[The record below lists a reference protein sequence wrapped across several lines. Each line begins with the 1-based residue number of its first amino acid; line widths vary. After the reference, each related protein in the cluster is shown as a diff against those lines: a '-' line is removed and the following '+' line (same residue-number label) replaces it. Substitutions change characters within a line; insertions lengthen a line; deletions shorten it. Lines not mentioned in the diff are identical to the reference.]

1 MMRKSIILLLSICMT
16 FSPILLSEVRAEEL
30 KLDISLGNTIESA
43 QIEVTVENEVIKLG
57 LQDAI
62 DYALQNSKEM
72 ILERLKVEKAKII
85 YDYNIDAVEK
95 AEKALDIDIPVPRT
109 YEVTPD
115 SNVNRNLLRNGA
127 SEKSIELAYQA
138 AKWNLETTEN
148 RISYNVEKS
157 YYDLVLAGK
166 ELQIAEENLK
176 LLNKQYDHGKLRYD
190 LGLISRQQLLGLDL
204 SLSQAKSGLDAAKMY
219 YELQMMNFKNAIGLP
234 LSTKILLTGEIIPLG
249 YEPIDIDASIDKA
262 LTSNAGIK
270 VAEENLEISKLTLD
284 AKNIKGMGIYYRYKE
299 QEAITQEAEIN
310 LDSAKKG
317 IEMLVRSSVMSL
329 QTAEKQIATF
339 ELAVQQA
346 TEALRIVELSFE
358 LGQNTPTEIAQANI
372 NLMNTK
378 KSLAQQ
384 IHAYNLALLD
394 FEYSTG
400 IGK

>member
-1 MMRKSIILLLSICMT
+1 MNRKIASLNLALLIILTQFGGISFAETQGTTAVADAL
-16 FSPILLSEVRAEEL
+16 EVNVEGEEIIA
-30 KLDISLGNTIESA
+30 LDLNNA
-43 QIEVTVENEVIKLG
+43 L
-57 LQDAI
+57 

-127 SEKSIELAYQA
+127 SEKSIELAYQV

-148 RISYNVEKS
+148 RIRYNVEKS
-157 YYDLVLAGK
+157 YYDLVLAWK

-204 SLSQAKSGLDAAKMY
+204 NLSQATSGLDAAKMY
-219 YELQMMNFKNAIGLP
+219 YELQMMNFKNTIGLP

-249 YEPIDIDASIDKA
+249 YEPIDIDASIDTA
-262 LTSNAGIK
+262 LTNNAGIK

-329 QTAEKQIATF
+329 QIAEKQIATF

-346 TEALRIVELSFE
+346 TEALRIAELSFE

-378 KSLAQQ
+378 MSLAQQ